1 MDQAAI
7 DYVLTVVQVLAKGAD
22 DRRLSIMKVNILNHN
37 GEALANYDSDEFV
50 CKFLAMV
57 RDATGV
63 LTSNVG
69 GKLQVFVV
77 SF

>member
-7 DYVLTVVQVLAKGAD
+7 DYILTIVQLLAKGAD
-22 DRRLSIMKVNILNHN
+22 DRRLSSMRVNILNQN
-37 GEALANYDSDEFV
+37 IEALTSYDSDEFV

-63 LTSNVG
+63 LTPTVG
-69 GKLQVFVV
+69 QKLMAYP
-77 SF
+77 